1 MHICMCIFLAQDASC
16 DNCISTRTC
25 RTTTGNYALQ
35 FTKLFIDHES
45 NSPCELEYSNGT
57 LVPDASLME
66 GRCIELLP
74 NSNYTIRCPICQ
86 DNYDILYVLLITND
100 IENCSS
106 LGKHWL
112 ATVRTYVVSLYVNI
126 NV

>member
-1 MHICMCIFLAQDASC
+1 MHICMCIFLAEAASC
-16 DNCISTRTC
+16 TGCFNSTSC
-25 RTTTGNYALQ
+25 RTSTGNYALQ

-57 LVPDASLME
+57 LVPDVSLME

-74 NSNYTIRCPICQ
+74 NFNNSLTIRCPICQ
-86 DNYDILYVLLITND
+86 DNYHVLYVILIPND

-106 LGKHWL
+106 LGNHWL
-112 ATVRTYVVSLYVNI
+112 AMYVSLYVNI
-126 NV
+126 HV

>member
-1 MHICMCIFLAQDASC
+1 MHICMCIFLAEDASC
-16 DNCISTRTC
+16 TGCINATTC

-57 LVPDASLME
+57 LVPDVTLME

-74 NSNYTIRCPICQ
+74 NFNYSIRCPICQ
-86 DNYDILYVLLITND
+86 DNYDILYAILIPND

-106 LGKHWL
+106 LGNHWL
-112 ATVRTYVVSLYVNI
+112 AMYVSLYVNI
-126 NV
+126 HV

>member
-1 MHICMCIFLAQDASC
+1 MFLAQDATC
-16 DNCISTRTC
+16 GGCFNETTC

-35 FTKLFIDHES
+35 FTKLFIDHQS

-57 LVPDASLME
+57 LVPDVTLME
-66 GRCIELLP
+66 QRCIELLP
-74 NSNYTIRCPICQ
+74 NFNYSIRCPICQ
-86 DNYDILYVLLITND
+86 DNYDVLYVILITDD

-112 ATVRTYVVSLYVNI
+112 AISLYVNI
-126 NV
+126 YV

>member
-1 MHICMCIFLAQDASC
+1 MCTFLAEDASC

-25 RTTTGNYALQ
+25 TTSTGNYALQ

-57 LVPDASLME
+57 LVPDVTLME

-74 NSNYTIRCPICQ
+74 NLGYSIRCAVCQ
-86 DNYDILYVLLITND
+86 NHYDIFYVILIPND

-106 LGKHWL
+106 LGNHWL
-112 ATVRTYVVSLYVNI
+112 AMYVSLYVNI
-126 NV
+126 HV

>member
-1 MHICMCIFLAQDASC
+1 MHICMCTFLAEDASC
-16 DNCISTRTC
+16 DSCINATTC
-25 RTTTGNYALQ
+25 TTTTGNYALQ

-57 LVPDASLME
+57 LVPDVTLIE

-74 NSNYTIRCPICQ
+74 NFNYSIRCPICQ
-86 DNYDILYVLLITND
+86 DNYDILYVILIPND

-106 LGKHWL
+106 LGNHWL
-112 ATVRTYVVSLYVNI
+112 AMHVSLYVNI
-126 NV
+126 HV